1 MHNISVIIPLYN
13 KEDEVERCLHSV
25 TAQTLSPHEILV
37 IDDGSSDSSAA
48 RADAIHDERLRLIRQ
63 SNQGV
68 SAARNRGIAA
78 ATGEGVAF
86 LDADDEWKPD
96 FLKTVAGLSDRFPQ
110 AALYA
115 TGCSE
120 SVDTAGTQGH
130 HHFEGLPEDPAGGL
144 IPDFFAC
151 MRRYPPINSS
161 NTLCRRAVFDEVG
174 GFPEGEPLAEDWD
187 MWTRIALRHP
197 VAYHPRIEAVYHTG
211 ASNRAARDR
220 AFSGEDTALLKTL
233 QCALAEGHFPYTSRA
248 SVERFLARHL
258 LEMAKHT
265 IASGHRAA
273 ARRRIRQAW
282 PLHGAKGQCARWW
295 LKSFAPLQST

>member
-13 KEDEVERCLHSV
+13 KETEIDRCLHSV

-37 IDDGSSDSSAA
+37 IDDGCSDNSVAKV
-48 RADAIHDERLRLIRQ
+48 DAIHDERLRLIRQ

-86 LDADDEWKPD
+86 LDADDEWEPD
-96 FLKTVAGLSDRFPQ
+96 FLKTVAGLSDRLPQ

-120 SVDTAGTQGH
+120 STDTAGTRGVH
-130 HHFEGLPEDPAGGL
+130 RFAGLPDDPAGDL
-144 IPDFFAC
+144 IPDFFAS
-151 MRRYPPINSS
+151 MQRYPPVNSS
-161 NTLCRRAVFDEVG
+161 NTLCRRAIFDEVG
-174 GFPEGEPLAEDWD
+174 GFPVGEALAEDWD
-187 MWTRIALRHP
+187 MWTRIALRYP
-197 VAYHPRIEAVYHTG
+197 VAYHPRIEAIYHTS

-233 QCALAEGHFPYTSRA
+233 QAALAKGDFPYTSRA

-265 IASGHRAA
+265 IASGDRTA

-282 PLHGAKGQCARWW
+282 PLHGAKGKCLRWFVRS
-295 LKSFAPLQST
+295 LCPQ